1 MSTNKPEVRL
11 AIAKRAASQGRSV
24 SPSGL
29 ALKNKPRSASQG
41 RSLDRPPRMRPAESE
56 EVGHESLESST
67 EELVDVPTG
76 TSLDA
81 NVIKVI
87 YGDEEIDG
95 EEVNLETDDAT
106 EGGKQ
111 AESDGTELAEVEV
124 DDEEAAEAKRRAKAE
139 AEAKRRE
146 AILSNPEL
154 RQDYQIDLSSA
165 AWEYSIV
172 VENNKFQ
179 VLMPHL

>member
-1 MSTNKPEVRL
+1 M
-11 AIAKRAASQGRSV
+11 
-24 SPSGL
+24 
-29 ALKNKPRSASQG
+29 
-41 RSLDRPPRMRPAESE
+41 
-56 EVGHESLESST
+56 
-67 EELVDVPTG
+67 
-76 TSLDA
+76 
-81 NVIKVI
+81 
-87 YGDEEIDG
+87 
-95 EEVNLETDDAT
+95 
-106 EGGKQ
+106 
-111 AESDGTELAEVEV
+111 

-179 VLMPHL
+179 VLMPHLKKLALFIIELVFILQ